1 MSSHFFDRKKYK
13 ERRENIAKTD
23 GAFLI
28 QF

>member
-1 MSSHFFDRKKYK
+1 MNSHFFDRKKK
-13 ERRENIAKTD
+13 QRKKKNIAKTD